1 MNVQPTRIEEN
12 RRQHAR
18 VGNTLYTAALIPVGI
33 EKPNRFI
40 PELVEQQ
47 TQIILANLDY
57 ILAQEGFDR
66 SNVVSCRLYTVSL
79 QRLLD
84 RIDRI
89 YRRHFEGVTLPI
101 RTEIGV
107 TELPRGAQV
116 AMEFIASSK

>member
-1 MNVQPTRIEEN
+1 MNVQTSIEEG

-18 VGNTLYTAALIPVGI
+18 IGNALYTAALIPVGI

-47 TQIILANLDY
+47 TEIILANLDF
-57 ILAQEGFDR
+57 ILSQEGFDR
-66 SNVVSCRLYTVSL
+66 SNVVSCRLYVVSL
-79 QRLLD
+79 KRLLD

-89 YRRHFEGVTLPI
+89 YRRYFVGITPPL

-107 TELPRGAQV
+107 TELSRGALV

>member
-1 MNVQPTRIEEN
+1 MNVQTSIEES

-18 VGNTLYTAALIPVGI
+18 IGNTLYTAALIPVGI

-47 TQIILANLDY
+47 TEIILANLDF
-57 ILAQEGFDR
+57 ILSQEGFDR
-66 SNVVSCRLYTVSL
+66 SNVVSCRLYVVSL
-79 QRLLD
+79 KRLLD
-84 RIDRI
+84 RVDRI
-89 YRRHFEGVTLPI
+89 YRRHFEGIALPL

-107 TELPRGAQV
+107 SELSRGALV